1 MEGIQLNVKH
11 VQITTGED
19 LSKIEVS
26 ETIKQTFKLC
36 LGNIFESI
44 ENQTVSKLKKLKSI
58 FYLRFMLKYF
68 RVFNS
73 LFKDNL
79 KNQGEFL
86 EIKVKYIEEEID
98 IRVQSIILEVEE
110 AAIRLKD
117 KLNEM
122 KKDALK

>member
-1 MEGIQLNVKH
+1 
-11 VQITTGED
+11 
-19 LSKIEVS
+19 
-26 ETIKQTFKLC
+26 
-36 LGNIFESI
+36 
-44 ENQTVSKLKKLKSI
+44 
-58 FYLRFMLKYF
+58 MLKYF

-73 LFKDNL
+73 LFKDNI